1 MSELLLTSF
10 TIGLLG
16 SLHCIGMCGGLV
28 SAVCLSRPTLWW
40 PGLLSYQ
47 AGRIGGY
54 VVLGVLGGLIG
65 AGLQHSGWL
74 PNAQQILALF
84 AALVMILFALHLGG
98 WMPDPVA
105 RLTAAF
111 TRASGLSRWTRQAA
125 EHHGLKPWAVLGLLN
140 GFLPCGLVYA
150 ALALSLSAEY
160 VEDAALIMLAF
171 GLGTLPAMTATP
183 ALIRRLTPQLRGAL
197 LKLAAVV
204 LIALAIFT
212 VLRGPLHGEHQHATP
227 AAGESASHHH

>member
-28 SAVCLSRPTLWW
+28 SAVCLSRPALWW

-54 VVLGVLGGLIG
+54 VILGLLAGLVG

-74 PNAQQILALF
+74 PNAQQALAGF
-84 AALVMILFALHLGG
+84 AAAIMILFALHLGG
-98 WMPDPVA
+98 WTPDPVA
-105 RLTAAF
+105 RLTAIF
-111 TRASGLSRWTRQAA
+111 TRASGLARWTQQAA
-125 EHHGLKPWAVLGLLN
+125 RHDALRPWAMLGLLN

-150 ALALSLSAEY
+150 ALALSLNVEFI
-160 VEDAALIMLAF
+160 EDAALIMLAF

-183 ALIRRLTPQLRGAL
+183 ALIRRLTPQRRGAL
-197 LKLAAVV
+197 LKGAAVI
-204 LIALAIFT
+204 LILLAIFT
-212 VLRGPLHGEHQHATP
+212 VFRGSLHGAHQHAAP
-227 AAGESASHHH
+227 AHLHAH